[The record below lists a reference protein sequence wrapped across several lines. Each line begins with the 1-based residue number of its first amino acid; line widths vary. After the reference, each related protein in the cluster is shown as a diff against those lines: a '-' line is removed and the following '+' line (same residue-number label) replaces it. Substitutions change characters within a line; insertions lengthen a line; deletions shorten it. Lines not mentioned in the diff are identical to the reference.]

1 MKSAGIVRKLD
12 NLGRV
17 VIPVEVRRTME
28 IEDRDGLEIFFDNDQ
43 IILMKY
49 EPSYECVFCGSPE
62 DVSEFKGRTIS
73 NMCLDAI
80 RKRNMAMLY
89 ERKMWAL

>member
-1 MKSAGIVRKLD
+1 MKSTGVVRKLD

-17 VIPVEVRRTME
+17 VIPIEVRRTMK
-28 IEDRDGLEIFFDNDQ
+28 IEDRDDLEIFVDNNR

-62 DVSEFKGRTIS
+62 DVSEFKGRTIC
-73 NMCLDAI
+73 NKCLNAI
-80 RKRNMAMLY
+80 TQKKHGDVA
-89 ERKMWAL
+89 